1 MKALTICQPY
11 AELIACG
18 EKRVENRTWSTSYRG
33 PLAIH
38 AGTSRAWLHTY
49 RPLPKQMDF
58 GKVIA
63 VCDLTACFSLA
74 DLKYYADLS
83 NSGRASGNAFERL
96 KNYGWTQEFLWK
108 FGWVLW
114 HNHASGP
121 FCWVLENVRRIDP
134 VRAVGR
140 QGLWNWEA
148 SR

>member
-38 AGTSRAWLHTY
+38 AGTSRAWLRTY

-63 VCDLTACFSLA
+63 VCDLVACI
-74 DLKYYADLS
+74 DLLTLRLHFAENSDHPLS
-83 NSGRASGNAFERL
+83 RQYVE
-96 KNYGWTQEFLWK
+96 KWK
-108 FGWVLW
+108 WILS
-114 HNHASGP
+114 HDHASGP

-134 VRAVGR
+134 VIAVGR
-140 QGLWNWEA
+140 QGLWNWRKPE
-148 SR
+148 